1 MKKFIFLSI
10 CMAVLSLGACKTTE
24 ANYRTAYETA
34 KQKATD
40 TGDSLT
46 TQNLRQ
52 SMMPRPLTVDG
63 ITFDALTLP
72 VRVTEGTTA
81 DVSAL
86 KRYCIV
92 VGKFRQ
98 VFNAKS
104 MASRLVSGGY
114 PGAFVVENRDKE
126 FFVVA
131 QSTEISTE
139 IPAILD
145 RIAKDSSLTLR
156 EPYPYVLRPAQLV
169 R

>member
-1 MKKFIFLSI
+1 MRKIIFFLI
-10 CMAVLSLGACKTTE
+10 CSLILSLAACKTTE

-46 TQNLRQ
+46 TSNLRQ
-52 SMMPRPLTVDG
+52 SMLPRPLTVDG
-63 ITFDALTLP
+63 VSFSAMTFP
-72 VRVTEGTTA
+72 VKMTEGTGK
-81 DVSAL
+81 DNSDM

-104 MASRLVSGGY
+104 MASRLASAGY
-114 PGAFVVENRDKE
+114 PDAFVVENRDKD

-131 QSTEISTE
+131 QSTAIPAE
-139 IPAILD
+139 IPAIIS
-145 RIAKDSSLTLR
+145 RINNDTSLALR
-156 EPYPYVLRPAQLV
+156 PPFPYVLRPAQLV